1 MKIDA
6 GKLDRE
12 LEILAATET
21 KDEMKQRVTTFTS
34 LATIWGQ
41 RLEMR
46 TQDSARA
53 GGRETFAV
61 ARYLIRY
68 RANLTTAMRVRIE
81 GILYDIL
88 SIEQPD
94 RRATLILTL
103 EEVTA
108 A

>member
-12 LEILAATET
+12 LELLAVTVT
-21 KDEMKQRVTTFTS
+21 KDEMKQRVTSFTS
-34 LATIWGQ
+34 LATVWGQ

-88 SIEQPD
+88 AIEPQG
-94 RRATLILTL
+94 RRAGLILTL

-108 A
+108 